1 MSSELVP
8 SRTSCLT
15 ISILPSHTGLQDS
28 YPVTFVPFPPFFS
41 PMSGSSSFKSQL
53 RIPSLEKTSLSP
65 RATVAF
71 LGHSRS
77 HYPRNT
83 FLTILIEAVLIPWLV
98 VWAPPPPHA
107 HTWKLH
113 DSRDTAC
120 LIYCFI
126 SPVWNECVCGGGVVI
141 ACDGLLLKLFAPRG
155 SSLVLWS
162 VPLDLHWDPPCVC
175 EPIPG
180 AWNLHCEPD
189 GTLSRG
195 QFLWTA
201 TACVS
206 SMYEHH
212 Q

>member
-1 MSSELVP
+1 MHCSWNKSPVLHALCHQNLFPLEHHVLP
-8 SRTSCLT
+8 FPFSPPTLASRTVTL
-15 ISILPSHTGLQDS
+15 SHLS
-28 YPVTFVPFPPFFS
+28 PFLLFFP

-126 SPVWNECVCGGGVVI
+126 SPVWNECVCVWGG
-141 ACDGLLLKLFAPRG
+141 
-155 SSLVLWS
+155 WS
-162 VPLDLHWDPPCVC
+162 
-175 EPIPG
+175 
-180 AWNLHCEPD
+180 
-189 GTLSRG
+189 
-195 QFLWTA
+195 
-201 TACVS
+201 
-206 SMYEHH
+206 
-212 Q
+212 